1 MQSVADLR
9 QMASSSVCF
18 TGTIQ
23 FAWFTFCLSRLK
35 LAAVNPSSGSSS
47 FEAEIISCCVIIRC
61 SCWLWMLGVGLGG
74 KSCFTAKLLSTPILF
89 SRLLARASPAE
100 SLLLAADG
108 KERKKE
114 KFKAGRPD
122 NNGLF
127 KPNYLKSEDCL
138 NCHMFEQSWAP
149 IFMLNWYGSFWE
161 TLL

>member
-47 FEAEIISCCVIIRC
+47 FEAEIISCCAIICC

-74 KSCFTAKLLSTPILF
+74 KSCFTAKLLSMSNFF
-89 SRLLARASPAE
+89 SWLLANSPAKD
-100 SLLLAADG
+100 LLLADR

-127 KPNYLKSEDCL
+127 KPSYLKYEDSIIL
-138 NCHMFEQSWAP
+138 
-149 IFMLNWYGSFWE
+149 Y
-161 TLL
+161 